1 MEQGNMKVDVMNMEG
16 KKVSEVELPAAIF
29 EAPINVD
36 LMHQAYVRQM
46 ANARLGTHETKVRSE
61 VAGGG
66 AKPWKQKG
74 TGRARQGSRRAA
86 QWVGGGRIHTPHPRS
101 YEQRMPKKM
110 RQAAL
115 RSALSAKAAD
125 AGVILIDDLKVE
137 EAKTKLMANVISG
150 LVGKSTALIVM
161 PAKDQSYDDVMR
173 SADNLADTKV
183 LLASYLNIRDL
194 LGFDKV
200 ILPVKALDTI
210 VAHLG

>member
-1 MEQGNMKVDVMNMEG
+1 MKVDVLNIDG
-16 KKVSEVELPAAIF
+16 KKVSEMELPAAIF

-115 RSALSAKAAD
+115 RSALSAKAKD
-125 AGVILIDDLKVE
+125 AGLIIVDDLNLDEV
-137 EAKTKLMANVISG
+137 KTRAMATALST
-150 LVGKSTALIVM
+150 LAGKSTTLIVM
-161 PAKDQSYDDVMR
+161 PAKDKSYDAVVR
-173 SADNLADTKV
+173 SADNLADAKV

-194 LGFDKV
+194 LGFDKL
-200 ILPVKALDTI
+200 ILPVKTVDSL

>member
-1 MEQGNMKVDVMNMEG
+1 MKVDVLNMEG
-16 KKVSEVELPAAIF
+16 KKVSEMELPAAIF

-36 LMHQAYVRQM
+36 LMHQAYIRQM
-46 ANARLGTHETKVRSE
+46 ANARLGTHETKVRGE

-125 AGVILIDDLKVE
+125 AGVILVDDLKLE
-137 EAKTKLMANVISG
+137 ETKTRVLASAISG

-161 PAKDQSYDDVMR
+161 PIKDQSYDAVMR
-173 SADNLADTKV
+173 SADNLSDTKV

-194 LGFDKV
+194 LGCDKV
-200 ILPVKALDTI
+200 ILPVKTLDTL